1 MFVASSVPITMD
13 EDQVSSA
20 VQYTP
25 GIIGA
30 DIGVIDTGDDES
42 STEASGALPIS
53 TRQPSAYQ

>member
-1 MFVASSVPITMD
+1 MD
-13 EDQVSSA
+13 EDQVSST
-20 VQYTP
+20 VQYSP